1 MNSHTPGSAAWLSL
15 RALDRALVGFL
26 QSQSPC
32 NDPRHIWL
40 AALTSYQLGRGHA
53 CLDVRA
59 LTEQPA
65 SLLGW
70 TAEQARA
77 LPTDWLRAL
86 DHWTWAQGEGSPLI
100 LAGPPGAPRVYLR
113 RAHAAEQLIR
123 SCIAQRLQQTFSVT
137 GLQQYLQDLFGP
149 ADTQA
154 LDWQRVAC
162 ALATRSA
169 LTLITGGPGTGKT
182 TTVAR
187 LLALLSADARERG
200 LRLRVRLAAP
210 TGKAASRLGASIQAA
225 MARSTESMDWD
236 GPPAPQTLHSLLN
249 FIPDAPLRE
258 LPNLACDVVVVD
270 EASMIDLEMMARLL
284 AAVPLRTR
292 LILLGDK
299 DQLASVEAGAVM
311 AQLCEEAD
319 AGHYSPETVDWLR
332 TQTGLDVSAWA
343 AVDAPAKALAQ
354 HTVMLRHS
362 RRFDAQ
368 SSIGQWAQ
376 AVNAGDLTQVKALY
390 ASSAQSSGTTGP
402 QDVQILLAQKLPN
415 PKFTQTVREAWGPW
429 LQALKAVPSA
439 CSNAQALELLTRFA
453 DFQVLCAL
461 RSGPWGVD
469 PLNRLIT
476 RLLGFG
482 PEDWYIGR
490 PVMLTRN
497 DPNLKLM
504 NGDVGL
510 CLPTESG
517 LRVAFAQEGRVRWVL
532 PSRLDAVE
540 TVWAMTVHKS
550 QGSEFEHVM
559 LVLPDATSPVMTREL
574 LYTGITRAKNQ
585 LSLVLASQSVLLQ
598 ATAARV
604 LRSGGLS
611 EQNPEN

>member
-1 MNSHTPGSAAWLSL
+1 MNSHIPASAAWLSL
-15 RALDRALVGFL
+15 RALDRAWVAFL
-26 QSQSPC
+26 QAQSPC
-32 NDPRHIWL
+32 TDPRLVWL
-40 AALTSYQLGRGHA
+40 AALTSYQWGRGHA
-53 CLDVRA
+53 CLDVQA

-70 TAEQARA
+70 TAEQVRA
-77 LPTDWLRAL
+77 LPTDWLAGL
-86 DHWTWAQGEGSPLI
+86 DQWGWVQGEGSPLV
-100 LAGPPGAPRVYLR
+100 LSGPSKAPRIYLR
-113 RAHAAEQLIR
+113 RAFAAEQSIR
-123 SCIAQRLQQTFSVT
+123 NDIAIRLQQSFSVP
-137 GLQQYLQDLFGP
+137 GLQQKLQDLFGP
-149 ADTQA
+149 NDLQST
-154 LDWQRVAC
+154 DWQRVAC
-162 ALATRSA
+162 ALASRSS

-200 LRLRVRLAAP
+200 ARLRVRLAAH
-210 TGKAASRLGASIQAA
+210 TGKAASRLGASIQSV
-225 MARSTESMDWD
+225 MDRSGTPPDWD

-249 FIPDAPLRE
+249 FIPDAPLPE
-258 LPNLACDVVVVD
+258 LPHLACDVVVVD

-284 AAVPLRTR
+284 AAVPLTAR

-311 AQLCEEAD
+311 AQLCEGSD
-319 AGHYSPETVDWLR
+319 AGHYSAETVAWLR
-332 TQTGLDVSAWA
+332 AQTGLDVSAWA
-343 AVDAPAKALAQ
+343 ALDAVPRALAQ

-362 RRFDAQ
+362 RRFDAH
-368 SSIGQWAQ
+368 SSIGQWAH
-376 AVNAGDLTQVKALY
+376 AINSGDLTQVKALC
-390 ASSAQSSGTTGP
+390 AAADQGPSTAGP
-402 QDVQILLAQKLPN
+402 QDVQLLQAQKLPN
-415 PKFTQTVREAWGPW
+415 AKFTQTILQAWTPW
-429 LQALKAVPSA
+429 LQALKDLSA
-439 CSNAQALELLTRFA
+439 ACTDAQAMELLTRYA

-469 PLNRLIT
+469 QLNRLIT
-476 RLLGFG
+476 RLLGWG
-482 PEDWYIGR
+482 QEDWYVGR

-497 DPNLKLM
+497 DPNLNLM

-510 CLPTESG
+510 CLPTEAG
-517 LRVAFAQEGRVRWVL
+517 LRVAFTQDGRVRWVL
-532 PSRLDAVE
+532 PSRLAAVE
-540 TVWAMTVHKS
+540 TIWAMTVHKS

-559 LVLPDATSPVMTREL
+559 LVLPDAASPVMTREL